1 MQPSHI
7 VAHDRGSMHVDF
19 ANIFLEDSP

>member
-1 MQPSHI
+1 MQPPHV
-7 VAHDRGSMHVDF
+7 VARDRGSMHVDF